1 MMNSFLQHTAK
12 EILSTYPSLKDL
24 VIVLPNRRA
33 GLFFTK
39 HLGNLID
46 SPQWLPEIKTVEDIF
61 YSYAGGRPADN
72 LTLIFELYKV
82 YKGIHPEP
90 ESFDKFYFW
99 GEMILKDFND
109 VDQFM
114 VNAEKLYHHLSEI
127 KEIENDLSYLTEGQ
141 IELIKEFWKSFEKQD
156 KGHQDKFLKF
166 WQLLFPLYSSY
177 KSVLKA
183 KGMAYSGMLYRKV
196 AENLKEMPKPEKKYI
211 FVGFNAFTK
220 TEELLLK
227 HFIQYFDASVYWDVD
242 EYYLNDKIQEAGL
255 FFRDYHKDPVFGPTF
270 PKTIPANIGN
280 TKAKIKTYAI
290 PLKVNQANLVGKLL
304 AEIGAEEKM
313 EETVVIL
320 PDEQL
325 LFPVLHTLPSSIDK
339 VNVTMGYPVKNAPVY
354 AFLEAVLDMQKY
366 IKIEDGKTLF
376 YHKPVNDLLSSVFL
390 KNLNAGFVK
399 DLQQKIQE
407 SNMVYVPLES
417 LYEGG
422 PLFQLIFKK
431 LTPDGLF
438 SYLGEL
444 IRSLADQQ
452 KEEPLQRSYL
462 FQTYKQLNRLQAILD
477 NQDEV
482 QVSLDFF
489 LSIFRKIFR
498 EIKLPFEGEPLEGLQ
513 MMGVLETRNLDFR
526 RVIICNMNEESFPPA
541 GKLNSMIP
549 FNLRRAFNLPVQ
561 EQNDAIYAYTFYRL
575 LHSAEEVHMIY
586 TTAADQGKAGERSR
600 YIHQIMEE
608 MELSEEDQ
616 KEEVIYVP
624 VDLKSAPAI
633 SIPKTPE
640 ILQKFERYVVH
651 GDIGSATAFSPSA
664 LNLWLDCRLKFYM
677 KYIAGIAE
685 KEEVNEEVD
694 PAVFGNLAHLSLE
707 KLYQGF
713 MERKKRAVIQKD
725 DFKELHQYIFPSIEL
740 AIRDQYHLEE
750 QADVKL
756 NGQLAIARDVLQKYI
771 AGVLKIDEDT
781 APFEIISLEA
791 QRRYKASITIDTGRE
806 TKEIAVGGII
816 DRVDKVGGV
825 IRLIDYKSGIDTKN
839 FSNISSLFDRDDS
852 SRNKAAMQTLLYG
865 YLYQSTF
872 PENKLKL
879 KPAIFNLREIFKED
893 FSPYLKYKPEQYK
906 PGIELED
913 YREFQQE
920 FEIGLKGLLEE
931 IYDPEVPFTQNE
943 NIEKCKVCSFRE
955 ICGR

>member
-1 MMNSFLQHTAK
+1 MNSFLQRTA
-12 EILSTYPSLKDL
+12 EDILSTYPSLKDL

-46 SPQWLPEIKTVEDIF
+46 KPQWLPEVKTVEDIF

-114 VNAEKLYHHLSEI
+114 VDAEKLYHHLSEI
-127 KEIENDLSYLTEGQ
+127 KEIETDLSYLTESQ

-177 KSVLKA
+177 KSVLKS

-196 AENLKEMPKPEKKYI
+196 TENLNDMPKPDKKYI

-227 HFIQYFDASVYWDVD
+227 HFIQNFDASVYWDVD

-255 FFRDYHKDPVFGPTF
+255 FFRDYYKDPVFGPTF
-270 PKTIPANIGN
+270 PQTIPANIGK

-304 AEIGAEEKM
+304 ADIGAEEKM

-366 IKIEDGKTLF
+366 IKIEEGKTLF

-390 KNLNAGFVK
+390 KNLNAGYVK
-399 DLQQKIQE
+399 DLQQRIQE
-407 SNMVYVPLES
+407 SNMVYIPQES
-417 LYEGG
+417 LWKGG
-422 PLFQLIFKK
+422 DLFHLIFQK
-431 LTPDGLF
+431 LSPDGLF

-462 FQTYKQLNRLQAILD
+462 YQTYKQLNRLQAILD

-482 QVSLDFF
+482 KVSLDFF

-541 GKLNSMIP
+541 SKLNSMIP

-608 MELSEEDQ
+608 MNLGEEDR

-624 VDLKSAPAI
+624 VDLKAAPAI

-640 ILQKFERYVVH
+640 ILQQLERYVVH
-651 GDIGSATAFSPSA
+651 EDIARATAFSPSA
-664 LNLWLDCRLKFYM
+664 LNVWLDCRLKFYM

-694 PAVFGNLAHLSLE
+694 PAVFGNLAHLGLE

-713 MERKKRAVIQKD
+713 MDRKKRSFIAKD
-725 DFKELHQYIFPSIEL
+725 DFKELTQYVFPSIEL
-740 AIRDQYHLEE
+740 AIREQYHLDKD
-750 QADVKL
+750 ADVKL

-771 AGVLKIDEDT
+771 LGVLKIDEET
-781 APFEIISLEA
+781 APFEILSLEA
-791 QRRYKASITIDTGRE
+791 RRKYKTSMPIDTVMGYRE
-806 TKEIAVGGII
+806 VALGGII
-816 DRVDKVGGV
+816 DRVDKVGET
-825 IRLIDYKSGIDTKN
+825 IRLIDYKSGMDTKN
-839 FSNISSLFDRDDS
+839 FKNIPSLFDRDDT
-852 SRNKAAMQTLLYG
+852 SRNKAAMQTLMYG
-865 YLYQSTF
+865 YLYQATF
-872 PENKLKL
+872 PENKSKL

-893 FSPYLKYKPEQYK
+893 FNPYLKYKTEPFK
-906 PGIELED
+906 PGVEVED
-913 YREFQQE
+913 YIDFQEEFQQ
-920 FEIGLKGLLEE
+920 GLKGLLQE
-931 IYDPEVPFTQNE
+931 IYDPAVPFTQNE
-943 NIEKCKVCSFRE
+943 NIDKCKVCNFRE